1 MTDPIHHEPE
11 RETPQPRR
19 VGPSFNPFS
28 DSRRK
33 SPILALILSG
43 MPGVGQI
50 YVGYYQRGFVHAIV
64 AASII
69 ALLNSNGFENN
80 PLFPLFAVFL
90 AFFWLYNMI
99 DAARRATLYNHAL
112 AGDSEIPLPD
122 DITLPT
128 FHGSIAGGITIAAV
142 GLILLLNTRFGVSLG
157 WVEDWWP
164 AAILLFGAYLVWKK
178 GIRERKAQQATQA
191 SHTDDRPRGAPVGR
205 PPTRPH
211 TLSHHNHPPG
221 PPPAGAHPVGAG
233 PVPPDPSLQSYPLRL
248 PAPNLYPTPS
258 KPTP

>member
-1 MTDPIHHEPE
+1 MTDPIHDEPQAE
-11 RETPQPRR
+11 QAPRPQPQR
-19 VGPSFNPFS
+19 VGLSFNPFS

-64 AASII
+64 VAGII
-69 ALLNSNGFENN
+69 ALLNSPGFEGN

-112 AGDSEIPLPD
+112 AGDTEITLPD
-122 DITLPT
+122 DLSLPT
-128 FHGSIAGGITIAAV
+128 FHGSIAGGIAIAFV
-142 GLILLLNTRFGVSLG
+142 GLILLLNTRFGVSLD

-164 AAILLFGAYLVWKK
+164 AAILLFGAYLVWKGVK
-178 GIRERKAQQATQA
+178 ERQAHQERHA
-191 SHTDDRPRGAPVGR
+191 AHSEDD
-205 PPTRPH
+205 
-211 TLSHHNHPPG
+211 L
-221 PPPAGAHPVGAG
+221 
-233 PVPPDPSLQSYPLRL
+233 
-248 PAPNLYPTPS
+248 
-258 KPTP
+258 